1 MVSDIRLAATITTTK
16 HAMSLQE
23 FQRQLDI
30 AEKAR
35 REKVAVMEQLRQTI
49 INEVCRFALD
59 WGKKRAEKI
68 CEECPDLILALGMT
82 GLKALKNDLRKL
94 DTSIPMI
101 VAECLGGE
109 QYWPDCTLPDARP
122 RDAWVAS
129 NLKESFTK
137 EFETQLRCVLGA
149 IGSVL
154 IQHNVVRV
162 EDPKV
167 PEWEKWA
174 DGHVQYAGVI
184 NESEALRQAIEKYCA
199 EIKDLVEI
207 TSSVMEARY
216 KKTQAEA
223 RSLWDQAG

>member
-1 MVSDIRLAATITTTK
+1 
-16 HAMSLQE
+16 MSLGE
-23 FQRQLDI
+23 FQRQLDL

-68 CEECPDLILALGMT
+68 CEESPDLILALGMT

-94 DTSIPMI
+94 DASIPMI

-137 EFETQLRCVLGA
+137 EFQTQLRCVLGA
-149 IGSVL
+149 IGNVL
-154 IQHNVVRV
+154 IEHNVVRV

-174 DGHVQYAGVI
+174 DGHVQYAGTI
-184 NESEALRQAIEKYCA
+184 NESEALRQAVENYCA

-223 RSLWDQAG
+223 RSLWDQVG